1 MLIQSTTVGK
11 AATFTKVDCIVK
23 EARAIMRL
31 TSRVVQMCF
40 ANADKYNLDFSHITA
55 EGRSNSETDGSN
67 PGSFGGSGN
76 TSDS

>member
-1 MLIQSTTVGK
+1 MSSVRYVHMPQNRSRFSF
-11 AATFTKVDCIVK
+11 AAAVP
-23 EARAIMRL
+23 RAIMRL